1 MSDCMCAARDA
12 EGGCFI
18 ETKSQVQALNSL
30 SSRALDEIVDGTG
43 DHQVRAGVICP
54 KRDIAAVGVRNAGD
68 RWPAASGQQSHEGC
82 LRVGLLQACARIGQ
96 CVAGRQFCVDS
107 GENASIKCHQVRR
120 KQDSRAR
127 FLRHFWLMPMR
138 QYAVRLQTDFAE
150 ETLDGR
156 GAPSTAHA

>member
-18 ETKSQVQALNSL
+18 ETKSQIQALNSL
-30 SSRALDEIVDGTG
+30 SSRALDEVVDGTG
-43 DHQVRAGVICP
+43 DHQVRAGFICP
-54 KRDIAAVGVRNAGD
+54 KRDITAVGVRNAGD
-68 RWPAASGQQSHEGC
+68 RWPAAGGQQSHEGC

-96 CVAGRQFCVDS
+96 RVAGRQFCVNG
-107 GENASIKCHQVRR
+107 GENASVKCHQVRR
-120 KQDSRAR
+120 KQDAGAS
-127 FLRHFWLMPMR
+127 FLRHFWLVAMR

-156 GAPSTAHA
+156 